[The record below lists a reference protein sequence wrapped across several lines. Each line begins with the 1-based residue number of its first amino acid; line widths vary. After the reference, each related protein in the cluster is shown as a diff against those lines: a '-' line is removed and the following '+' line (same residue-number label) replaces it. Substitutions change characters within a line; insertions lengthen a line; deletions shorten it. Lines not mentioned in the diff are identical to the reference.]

1 MSKALVWCVDADAGV
16 EACDVADDDAGVEA
30 CVVAD
35 DDAGVE
41 ACVVADD
48 DADADAY
55 GNGKLHV
62 ITAGADD
69 VDSCGD
75 AAVGWCGE
83 AISDFTWLR
92 SCINS

>member
-1 MSKALVWCVDADAGV
+1 MKYSDA
-16 EACDVADDDAGVEA
+16 ADDVQGSGVA
-30 CVVAD
+30 FA
-35 DDAGVE
+35 
-41 ACVVADD
+41 
-48 DADADAY
+48 DADADAEAC
-55 GNGKLHV
+55 GDDGKFHV

-83 AISDFTWLR
+83 AISDSTWLR